1 MMRHGR
7 LQQAMLGAGVLGT
20 LAWIVMAMSGLQVM
34 PSYLAGWLFCLSLP
48 LGALPLVMML
58 ELSGVADWTLM
69 APLRRLLLLQPVV
82 SLFALPV
89 LLRMGTLYHR
99 PGMASPPPAGWMS
112 TGAFDV
118 RMIVLLLIWTG
129 LALIFSRQPSRGP
142 RQGLAAIG
150 LCVHFVAG
158 TLAAMD
164 WVMSLDPGLNSS
176 VFGLIVISTQV
187 SIALCVAILALALP
201 SRRDPLPGEA
211 APLLLVVLGVWVF
224 VHFIQYLIV
233 WSGNL
238 PTEIVWYQ
246 HRIGGLGGGAIGF
259 GAAAALLALA
269 ILLPHRLAR
278 APWVLVSVAIML
290 LLVHLIET
298 LWLVT
303 PGFHDRFTISLPDFP
318 ALLGIVGLAGGS
330 LFLTRPAERKA
341 LRHDRP

>member
-7 LQQAMLGAGVLGT
+7 LQQAMLGIGVAGT
-20 LAWIVMAMSGLQVM
+20 LAWIVMAISGLQVM

-58 ELSGVADWTLM
+58 ELFGVTDWSVM

-89 LLRMGTLYHR
+89 LLRMGMLYHR
-99 PGMASPPPAGWMS
+99 PGMTSPPPAGWMS
-112 TGAFDV
+112 AAAFDI
-118 RMIVLLLIWTG
+118 RMIVLLLVWTG
-129 LALIFSRQPSRGP
+129 LALIFAREGSRRN
-142 RQGLAAIG
+142 LAAVG
-150 LCVHFVAG
+150 LCVHFTAG

-176 VFGLIVISTQV
+176 VFGLIVISMQV
-187 SIALCVAILALALP
+187 STALCVAILCLALAP
-201 SRRDPLPGEA
+201 RRNPLPAEV

-233 WSGNL
+233 WSGDL
-238 PTEIVWYQ
+238 PKEIVWYQ
-246 HRIGGLGGGAIGF
+246 HRIAGLGESAIWF
-259 GAAAALLALA
+259 GSAAALLALV
-269 ILLPHRLAR
+269 ILLPHRAAR
-278 APWVLVSVAIML
+278 APWVLVSVSIML

-303 PGFHDRFTISLPDFP
+303 PGFHDRFTIALPDFP
-318 ALLGIVGLAGGS
+318 ALLGIVGLTGGS
-330 LFLTRPAERKA
+330 LFLTRPAERRA
-341 LRHDRP
+341 LRHDRT